1 MIEKFNLVSPLKDF
15 EWPEYTRENQ
25 RIEKNNHKYADMS
38 IEEAFRSAYGVDTG
52 KFQSAPFRPI
62 GVGDII
68 KLNINSVNRRGVV
81 FDNGMYKEDISSC
94 VNLYQYAKFRD
105 FTPNKPVECTV
116 ISKVGNKVVVDPL
129 QPMFNQWL
137 NDNVYDKTDRF
148 DLIAPKTV
156 KVRNLHRLNG
166 GFVGNVRIDTVSD
179 FVGQDVCVEAFIPG
193 SHIVLNIESD
203 FDKWEGQTV
212 EAFVSNYIRKPG
224 RDAGMS
230 LICSRKNLLSFYGQ
244 RMLIGAFN
252 AYTENNELWQQLSK
266 TTMEGVITGIINSRN
281 KCGVFVE
288 VPKYNITG
296 MISVTPDKLTEYHK
310 GESIN
315 VHLTAFDEQ
324 LKYNHE
330 TGQMNHVEPYKWH
343 INDKGHKI
351 LDSFNLRPVFEQ
363 A

>member
-1 MIEKFNLVSPLKDF
+1 
-15 EWPEYTRENQ
+15 
-25 RIEKNNHKYADMS
+25 MS
-38 IEEAFRSAYGVDTG
+38 IEEAFRAAYGVNTG
-52 KFQSAPFRPI
+52 TYKSADFRPI
-62 GVGDII
+62 EVGETI
-68 KLNINSVNRRGVV
+68 KLAINGVTRKGV
-81 FDNGMYKEDISSC
+81 LFDNGMYKEDIVSN

-129 QPMFNQWL
+129 KPMFDKWL

-148 DLIAPKTV
+148 DLTAPKTV
-156 KVRNLHRLNG
+156 QVRNLHRLNG
-166 GFVGNVRIDTVSD
+166 GFIGNVRIDTVSD

-203 FDKWEGQTV
+203 FDKWEGETV

-230 LICSRKNLLSFYGQ
+230 LICSRKSLLSFYGQ

-252 AYTENNELWQQLSK
+252 AYTENNDKWQQISK
-266 TTMEGVITGIINSRN
+266 TPMDGVITGIINSRN

-288 VPKYNITG
+288 VPQHNITG
-296 MISVTPDKLTEYHK
+296 MVEVTPDMLTQYHK
-310 GESIN
+310 GESIS
-315 VHLTAFDEQ
+315 VRLKAFDEQ

-330 TGQMNHVEPYKWH
+330 TGQMNHVDPYKWH
-343 INDKGHKI
+343 VNKNGHKI

-363 A
+363 M